1 MWVQQSGLDRGWIGG
16 KGARRTEEGD
26 VFKVK
31 EGRSGGFIVVQAA
44 GESGRS
50 CAGEVFGGD
59 VGLGVI
65 SVAVEA
71 APLVRDGL

>member
-1 MWVQQSGLDRGWIGG
+1 MGATVQPGSRLDRW
-16 KGARRTEEGD
+16 KGSEMDGD

-50 CAGEVFGGD
+50 CAGEGFGGD

-65 SVAVEA
+65 CVAVEA
-71 APLVRDGL
+71 APLARDGL